1 MPVSIL
7 FLFISLFV
15 LPSVGNSKDA
25 TVNANVNKAQE
36 DLAKARK
43 LIKTMRS
50 LEKKVSKPS
59 QSSTG
64 DDGTRLHQVASSKSS
79 VGKEESQS
87 LKVPAYERFHA
98 LAQPVSS
105 DTSSA
110 TLPLPYK
117 YKTLAEMF
125 RCTETVLNLLGQ
137 RKEKCTFSKLRDA
150 VQQMSRK

>member
-50 LEKKVSKPS
+50 LEKKASKPS

-79 VGKEESQS
+79 VGKEESQRYFT
-87 LKVPAYERFHA
+87 VR
-98 LAQPVSS
+98 
-105 DTSSA
+105 
-110 TLPLPYK
+110 TLC
-117 YKTLAEMF
+117 F
-125 RCTETVLNLLGQ
+125 
-137 RKEKCTFSKLRDA
+137 
-150 VQQMSRK
+150 VQYWDSIYIYLDS